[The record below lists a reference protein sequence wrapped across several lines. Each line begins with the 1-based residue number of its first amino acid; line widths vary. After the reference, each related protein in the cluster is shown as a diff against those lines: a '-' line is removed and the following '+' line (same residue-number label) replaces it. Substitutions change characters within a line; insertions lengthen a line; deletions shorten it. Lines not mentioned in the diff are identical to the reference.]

1 MDFLWQVMRV
11 VQLMTRLVTM
21 KVGEESN
28 PTNDDVSPVAS
39 EKNTV
44 VSECMK
50 DEYLEWPSCDFSA
63 SHDKAQL
70 SAMQWICD
78 WAQRQA
84 RAIANGYDCLAAWC
98 SRQIELHRMYSR
110 VGSITLN

>member
-1 MDFLWQVMRV
+1 MENLAVDFLWQVMRV

-63 SHDKAQL
+63 SHDSPVERNAMDL
-70 SAMQWICD
+70 RLGPTPSACYRQW
-78 WAQRQA
+78 
-84 RAIANGYDCLAAWC
+84 L
-98 SRQIELHRMYSR
+98 
-110 VGSITLN
+110 